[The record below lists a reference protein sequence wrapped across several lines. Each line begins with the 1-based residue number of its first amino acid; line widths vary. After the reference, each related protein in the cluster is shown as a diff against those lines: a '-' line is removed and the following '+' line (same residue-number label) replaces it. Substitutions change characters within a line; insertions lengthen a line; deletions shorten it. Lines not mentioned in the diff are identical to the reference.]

1 MVITWVTT
9 KAQQF
14 LVAEDAELD
23 ALSVNFDF
31 ALSAEMLDLLY
42 QQKAAAQLP
51 QVTKSAVVI
60 PVTLDEHELALAI

>member
-1 MVITWVTT
+1 MVITWVAT

-14 LVAEDAELD
+14 LAAEDAELD

-51 QVTKSAVVI
+51 QMTKLTAVPRI
-60 PVTLDEHELALAI
+60 TLDEHELALA